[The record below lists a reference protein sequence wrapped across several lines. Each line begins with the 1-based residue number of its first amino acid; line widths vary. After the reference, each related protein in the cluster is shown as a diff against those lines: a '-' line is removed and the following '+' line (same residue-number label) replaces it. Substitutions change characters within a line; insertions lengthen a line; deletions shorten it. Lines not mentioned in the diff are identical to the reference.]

1 MLLAIAEVLPLL
13 VSSLCTLL
21 LSLLDILCINFASHD
36 AVHLVVDLR
45 LLLLVNLPSLEG
57 VHLDEHKPAEELLV
71 VDGFVATFKEMV
83 LVRVVVS
90 DEGFHLGRL
99 LMKEGASMRDDL
111 PFVIDE
117 RAGDEDLS
125 ECVAGHHVVLDELLE
140 TQV

>member
-1 MLLAIAEVLPLL
+1 M
-13 VSSLCTLL
+13 SSL
-21 LSLLDILCINFASHD
+21 SIVHENFAHILFRDLASHD
-36 AVHLVVDLR
+36 AGHLVVDLR
-45 LLLLVNLPSLEG
+45 LILLVNLPSLEG

-125 ECVAGHHVVLDELLE
+125 EFVAFLHVVIDELLE
-140 TQV
+140 SCVRLQTLELFYLND